1 MEPPTLQSALQVDE
15 GAKGKDSDH
24 QAIILAPK
32 ASGLFVVQRKK
43 RRVKTR
49 PMPQSKVDLFC
60 AELTKHRWGDVLD
73 AEDVNIK
80 VNLYHK
86 YQRDLLDKY
95 FPEKTV
101 MISNLDKPWMTPELK
116 QILRQVQRE
125 RLQNGKSVKFKQLWA
140 KFRRLKRRQIKTFH
154 KKFVQDLKITN
165 PGKWYM
171 MMKKLGGLDQ
181 MNTEKIEV
189 KSLRGLSDKESAA
202 VVAQSFA
209 AVSQE
214 YSPLDREQLPAFL
227 QVPAS
232 WCISSSRPY

>member
-1 MEPPTLQSALQVDE
+1 MCGVPTRKGATLELVLTDLHTYMEPPTLQPALQVDE

-32 ASGLFVVQRKK
+32 ASGLFVVQREK

-86 YQRDLLDKY
+86 YQRDLLDKK

-101 MISNLDKPWMTPELK
+101 MISNLDKAWMTPEVK

-140 KFRRLKRRQIKTFH
+140 KFRRLKRR
-154 KKFVQDLKITN
+154 
-165 PGKWYM
+165 
-171 MMKKLGGLDQ
+171 
-181 MNTEKIEV
+181 
-189 KSLRGLSDKESAA
+189 
-202 VVAQSFA
+202 
-209 AVSQE
+209 
-214 YSPLDREQLPAFL
+214 
-227 QVPAS
+227 
-232 WCISSSRPY
+232 